1 MQYTNYVNVFQGTGE
16 IDLPKPEGIAAKW
29 FFIKA
34 GCGNTS
40 PAAVLPFGAM
50 SVSPFTGGYPTGYG
64 DHKPNSHSRP
74 AHFDYG
80 NKLIGFSHIHQSGTG
95 AIGYYYNY
103 AVVTPN
109 YKNSAYRRDF
119 FDESASPGYYSCRTE
134 DILCELTVSKKTA
147 YHRYT
152 FGSED
157 GFIEID
163 FSNNGIIIP
172 EWENKKVYN
181 LKIDIINDTTATASA
196 LIEGINIYF
205 AVKCNNKIELSD
217 NIVTALA
224 DQNRQS
230 LISLA
235 VSLKSCASALKEL
248 ECSLSFDSVRQNAAE
263 VWNDKLS
270 LIDAKF
276 SDASLYEIFYS
287 NLYHS
292 FIKPSDWFGESFVY
306 DKNKAFMTDFATLWD
321 MYKTAL
327 PLIFLTDKQASENI
341 CETLLSLGEALGNIP
356 NGFGLTDDYNNHST
370 QARMLGAYALI
381 TAYRFG
387 IKIDVKRMLK
397 VIETDIFAD
406 NKKDFTVDG
415 RCKSH
420 TFMLDMADACALTA
434 EIAKEIGNTS
444 LADKL
449 IPLAKQW
456 ESVYSEE
463 TGLLKDD
470 CEYYEGTNYNYS
482 FRQMVDMHKRITIAG
497 GKDRFIR
504 LLDDFF
510 GYGKEDTVQPT
521 DPHNYSPVEEGI
533 KLGRFEGFNNE
544 SDTETPFSYIYVD
557 RHDRTC
563 EILRTGM
570 KYMFTSGRGGI
581 PGNNDSGALS
591 SYYVFAALGLYPL
604 AGHKY
609 FLIGSP
615 FVTSAKIKLSSGK
628 TLEISVSEA
637 DEQSI
642 YVKSVLFNGR
652 NLDNFR
658 IEAAEILQGGKLEFV
673 MSSKATVKQSL
684 IS

>member
-1 MQYTNYVNVFQGTGE
+1 MKYTDFVNIFQGTGE
-16 IDLPKPEGIAAKW
+16 IDLTEPKGIAAKW

-80 NKLIGFSHIHQSGTG
+80 NKLIGFSHLHQSGTG

-103 AVVTPN
+103 AVVTPK
-109 YKNSAYRRDF
+109 YDTSDYRRDF
-119 FDESASPGYYSCRTE
+119 FDESAVPGYYSCKTQ
-134 DILCELTVSKKTA
+134 DILCEVTVSKRTA
-147 YHRYT
+147 FHRYT
-152 FGSED
+152 FGSS
-157 GFIEID
+157 GGYTEID

-172 EWENKKVYN
+172 EWENKKVYE
-181 LKIDIINDTTATASA
+181 LKTELINDCTVTASA
-196 LIEGINIYF
+196 TIEGIRIFF
-205 AVKCNNKIELSD
+205 AAKCNGKLTLCDNKARFYANSENQTLVALSISLKD
-217 NIVTALA
+217 SESALA
-224 DQNRQS
+224 E
-230 LISLA
+230 
-235 VSLKSCASALKEL
+235 VYKV
-248 ECSLSFDSVRQNAAE
+248 FDFDKIKDDAKN
-263 VWNDKLS
+263 VWNEKLS
-270 LIDAKF
+270 VIDADFYNKEI
-276 SDASLYEIFYS
+276 YEIFYS

-327 PLIFLTDKQASENI
+327 PLIFMTDRKTSEDI

-356 NGFGLTDDYNNHST
+356 NSFGITDDYYSTST

-381 TAYRFG
+381 TAYRYG
-387 IKIDVKRMLK
+387 IDIDVRRMLK

-415 RCKSH
+415 SCASH

-434 EIAKEIGNTS
+434 EIARENGDNELS
-444 LADKL
+444 DRLS
-449 IPLAKQW
+449 PLALQW
-456 ESVYSEE
+456 KKVYSAD
-463 TGLLKDD
+463 TGLLKND
-470 CEYYEGTNYNYS
+470 CAYYEGTNYNYS
-482 FRQMVDMHKRITIAG
+482 FRQMVSMEERIALAG
-497 GKDRFIR
+497 GKERFTQ

-510 GYGKEDTVQPT
+510 GYGKPDTVQPT
-521 DPHNYSPVEEGI
+521 DPHNYSPVEEGM

-544 SDTETPFSYIYVD
+544 SDTETPFSYIYAD

-563 EILRTGM
+563 EILRAGM
-570 KYMFTSGRGGI
+570 KYMFTKGRGGL

-591 SYYVFAALGLYPL
+591 SYYVFAALGIYPL
-604 AGHKY
+604 AGHKI

-615 FVTSAKIKLSSGK
+615 FVTKARVRLSTGNI
-628 TLEISVSEA
+628 LEIETENNS
-637 DEQSI
+637 DKNI
-642 YVKSVLFNGR
+642 YVKSVSFNG
-652 NLDNFR
+652 LAVEGFR
-658 IEAAEILQGGKLEFV
+658 INADVLLQGGKLKFT
-673 MSSKATVKQSL
+673 MTDKPA
-684 IS
+684 

>member
-1 MQYTNYVNVFQGTGE
+1 MNYTDHVNVFQGTGE
-16 IDLPKPEGIAAKW
+16 IALPRPEGIAAKW

-50 SVSPFTGGYPTGYG
+50 SVAPFTGGYPTGYG

-74 AHFDYG
+74 EHFDEG
-80 NKLIGFSHIHQSGTG
+80 KRLIGFSHLHQSGTG

-103 AVVTPN
+103 AVVTPK
-109 YKNSAYRRDF
+109 YENSPYRRDYY
-119 FDESASPGYYSCRTE
+119 DETAVPGYYSCKTE

-152 FGSED
+152 FGTEN

-172 EWENKKVYN
+172 DWENKKVYD
-181 LKIDIINDTTATASA
+181 LKIDRIDKNTASA
-196 LIEGINIYF
+196 SAKIEGISIYF
-205 AVKCNNKIELSD
+205 AVKCNGELLLTENKLRFFSDKENNAVLALSISLRDTEAALD
-217 NIVTALA
+217 NISAEF
-224 DQNRQS
+224 DFD
-230 LISLA
+230 A
-235 VSLKSCASALKEL
+235 VKA
-248 ECSLSFDSVRQNAAE
+248 AAE
-263 VWNDKLS
+263 ATWNDKLS
-270 LIDAKF
+270 LVDVSF
-276 SDASLYEIFYS
+276 SDSSLYEIFYS

-292 FIKPSDWFGESFVY
+292 LIKPSDWFGESFVY
-306 DKNKAFMTDFATLWD
+306 EKDKPFMTDFATLWD

-327 PLIFLTDKQASENI
+327 PLIFMTDKKNSEDI
-341 CETLLSLGEALGNIP
+341 CETLLSLGEAIGNIP
-356 NGFGLTDDYNNHST
+356 NGFGITDDYFNHST

-381 TAYRFG
+381 TAYRYG
-387 IKIDVKRMLK
+387 ISIDVRRMLK

-406 NKKDFTVDG
+406 NKKDFTVEG
-415 RCKSH
+415 KCASH

-434 EIAKEIGNTS
+434 EIAREIGDLTLS
-444 LADKL
+444 DKL
-449 IPLAKQW
+449 TPLALQW
-456 ESVYSEE
+456 KKVYSKE
-463 TGLLKDD
+463 TGLLKND

-482 FRQMVDMHKRITIAG
+482 FRQMYSMDERIELAG
-497 GKDRFIR
+497 GKENFVR

-521 DPHNYSPVEEGI
+521 DPHNYVPVENGM

-544 SDTETPFSYIYVD
+544 SDTEAPFSYIYAD

-563 EILRTGM
+563 EILRAGM

-604 AGHKY
+604 AGHKV

-615 FVTSAKIKLSSGK
+615 FVDSARISLSSDK
-628 TLEISVSEA
+628 ALEIDVKNSS
-637 DEQSI
+637 DENI
-642 YVKSVLFNGR
+642 YVKSVAFNGKT
-652 NLDNFR
+652 LTDYR
-658 IEAAEILQGGKLEFV
+658 IEAKELMDGGRLEFI
-673 MSSKATVKQSL
+673 MTAMPR
-684 IS
+684 